1 MMEEELFDE
10 GQRALNAEKKDARK
24 NDAKRLDIDVRKMII
39 YSELLKPK
47 FDEDL
52 N

>member
-10 GQRALNAEKKDARK
+10 GQRALNSEKKDARK